1 MNTSAIFNNFRTL
14 DKVPLDDVKDGA
26 YIRSTAITIGDY
38 VRSTVTGRYGVI
50 QAIGLVGPNGHMK
63 EDNWLDIDWFS
74 EDDAERRS
82 LQYHFNYDKVL
93 YLGKSD
99 NLKRSLYIF
108 DNPTMEGDE
117 EFRIKDPNNPKRKI
131 KITKHKQVAIIAR
144 SIEHAYASYDG
155 YEWNRD
161 WQLTDIQKLGPS
173 WNDNK
178 QPFQLTD
185 LDWI

>member
-1 MNTSAIFNNFRTL
+1 MSTSAIFNNFRTL
-14 DKVPLDDVKDGA
+14 DKVPFNDGKHIFSIVIA
-26 YIRSTAITIGDY
+26 VGDY

-50 QAIGLVGPNGHMK
+50 QAIGNLDPSGRMN
-63 EDNWLDIDWFS
+63 EDNLLDVHWFS
-74 EDDAERRS
+74 EDHTERRS
-82 LQYHFNYDKVL
+82 FQYHFNYDKVL

-108 DNPTMEGDE
+108 DNPSMEGDE

-144 SIEHAYASYDG
+144 SVEHAYAIYDG
-155 YEWNRD
+155 YEWSRD
-161 WQLTDIQKLGPS
+161 WQLTGVQKLGPA
-173 WNDNK
+173 WNDDK
-178 QPFQLTD
+178 QPQYLTD